1 MNGNSQPDG
10 WEYIETEV
18 GGERTLVVMDKMP
31 AGASPALAA
40 AYQIRKQA
48 NMTGTCPSCGATYT
62 LPNRHARRAA
72 RAQGIAISVDM
83 LHETGC
89 PAGDDQMQ
97 RLTAAAMN

>member
-1 MNGNSQPDG
+1 MTGSSPG
-10 WEYIETEV
+10 WEYVESTFN
-18 GGERTLVVMDKMP
+18 GERMLTVMDKMP
-31 AGASPALAA
+31 AGASPELAA

-48 NMTGTCPSCGATYT
+48 NMTGTCPGCGATYT

-83 LHETGC
+83 LHEAAC